1 MSLVPSWWTW
11 SLAPW
16 TRSALAHLDKSSG
29 QIILCLVCLLQIIN
43 PIINPTQIQEAED
56 FKL

>member
-43 PIINPTQIQEAED
+43 PIINPVQIQEARR
-56 FKL
+56 L